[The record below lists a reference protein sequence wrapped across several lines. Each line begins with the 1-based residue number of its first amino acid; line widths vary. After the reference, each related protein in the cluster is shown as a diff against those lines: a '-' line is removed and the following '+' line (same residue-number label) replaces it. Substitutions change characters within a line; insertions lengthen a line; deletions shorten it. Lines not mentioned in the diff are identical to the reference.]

1 MARNKISDLRDHLFA
16 SLERIDDDSLTP
28 EQTKAEV
35 DKAKAVAQIGS
46 VIINSAKVEIDF
58 IKKNGEARTITCTL
72 DEGKMLGYVHK
83 SDNVRAKS
91 KESLSVYD
99 LEKNGWRAFRYDSV
113 TCIKFNI

>member
-28 EQTKAEV
+28 EQIRAEV

-58 IKKNGEARTITCTL
+58 IKATGRIDSASEIF
-72 DEGKMLGYVHK
+72 K
-83 SDNVRAKS
+83 SVDQKKIA
-91 KESLSVYD
+91 
-99 LEKNGWRAFRYDSV
+99 
-113 TCIKFNI
+113 

>member
-1 MARNKISDLRDHLFA
+1 MKWYFNA
-16 SLERIDDDSLTP
+16 SET
-28 EQTKAEV
+28 EQEIFREWFYGV
-35 DKAKAVAQIGS
+35 MCMHE
-46 VIINSAKVEIDF
+46 VEIDF

-72 DEGKMLGYVHK
+72 DEGKMLGYVPK

-99 LEKNGWRAFRYDSV
+99 LEKEEWRAFRYDSI